1 MANCNNPHE
10 NINHENIF
18 KRAWKG
24 AEKLGEKYEDKVDS
38 FFSKVEE
45 KFDNAIDGNNPIQK
59 GLKGL
64 TVPKEVREVAEMVN
78 AYRADTVEMAKNAT
92 KIADFLREKLSEE
105 DSVALTRALA
115 EDGAVPLHLKNLYIR
130 FRKVIDQNAKKLV
143 DNGAL
148 AEENTIKDYLK
159 RYYKEYL
166 DKKESGLFSLSMKK
180 VFKRQDLTHEE
191 RLALGLVEDAD
202 FVIANTIL
210 EQNQQLHKA
219 KLLKRI
225 ADTFA
230 IDEQK
235 EGYTRVSDETVGG
248 GIYRYGALAGKYVPD
263 RVYGELKGAR
273 VLSETMRTFS
283 KWEWTDF
290 VDHIKVNVTVKNPG
304 THLYNLWSNMM
315 MAYLNGDLIAL
326 GKVTKMMIEHDIE
339 YRQKVSSLRKRGLK
353 KDKAKEL
360 AKEEIQTKFKKLVNL
375 ARKFGLNNEIEDY
388 EHLTVGIDHKKDK
401 NILVKVLKNLYF
413 AEGTALGKGIRKV
426 YGFEDEIFKLAS
438 FYRRIE
444 GKKLSTA
451 TAKHHFKEAMADYV
465 DYTTPLP
472 PMVRALDKNG
482 IFPFSHYV
490 WKSTPRT
497 AKIIIKNPLKFALL
511 QVILYKMGASLF
523 NEDDNLEK
531 ADWAGD
537 KGFAGLIPF
546 IPSNLFGA
554 KQWVKLDNDEYIN
567 LGRALPGMRLGGL
580 AFDGG
585 FVGSFLSIMQG
596 KDSLWGSKIYKE
608 SDSPLQASFK
618 SLQKF
623 AENYAPPLTYGRYAQ
638 RLAKKATGFRPKK
651 NDFDEE
657 MSYKEILQQMVGVRK
672 FNSSKQL
679 KKHYKAVVKA
689 FKDGNIDADEMDKKL
704 TAILI
709 YAEEHDIEIDVSKI
723 KTERAEDFSYFGRY
737 FI

>member
-92 KIADFLREKLSEE
+92 KIADFLKEELSEE

-115 EDGAVPLHLKNLYIR
+115 GDGEIPPHLNTLYTR

-166 DKKESGLFSLSMKK
+166 DKKDSGMFSLSMKK
-180 VFKRQDLTHEE
+180 VFKRQNLTHEE
-191 RLALGLVEDAD
+191 RLELGLVEDAD
-202 FVIANTIL
+202 FVVANTIL
-210 EQNQQLHKA
+210 EQNQQLKKA

-263 RVYGELKGAR
+263 RVYGELVGAR
-273 VLSETMRTFS
+273 MLSSTMS
-283 KWEWTDF
+283 LLHKNLWTDII
-290 VDHIKVNVTVKNPG
+290 DHVKVNVTVKNPG

-326 GKVTKMMIEHDIE
+326 GKVAKMMITDRE
-339 YRQKVSSLRKRGLK
+339 
-353 KDKAKEL
+353 
-360 AKEEIQTKFKKLVNL
+360 KFKKLVNL

-388 EHLTVGIDHKKDK
+388 EHLTVGIDRKKDK
-401 NILVKVLKNLYF
+401 NILAKVLKNLYF

-444 GKKLSTA
+444 GKKLSTS

-472 PMVRALDKNG
+472 PIVRAVDKNG
-482 IFPFSHYV
+482 VFPFSHYV

-497 AKIIIKNPLKFALL
+497 AKIIVKNPLKFALL
-511 QVILYKMGASLF
+511 QAVLYSMGASVF
-523 NEDDNLEK
+523 NDDDNLEK
-531 ADWAGD
+531 PDWAGD

-567 LGRALPGMRLGGL
+567 LGRALPGMRLSGL
-580 AFDGG
+580 AFDLG
-585 FVGSFLSIMQG
+585 FVGGFANILTG
-596 KDSLWGSKIYKE
+596 TDPLWKSKIYKE

-657 MSYKEILQQMVGVRK
+657 MSYKEIFQQMVGVRK

-689 FKDGNIDADEMDKKL
+689 FKDGNIDAEEMDKKL

>member
-18 KRAWKG
+18 KRTGAKYEKIVDDAFDK
-24 AEKLGEKYEDKVDS
+24 AEKWFDDKLVESKLGKKTLRY
-38 FFSKVEE
+38 
-45 KFDNAIDGNNPIQK
+45 
-59 GLKGL
+59 L

-78 AYRADTVEMAKNAT
+78 AYRTDTVNIAKNAN
-92 KIADFLREKLSEE
+92 KIADFLRENLSEE
-105 DSVALTRALA
+105 DSIALTRGLA
-115 EDGAVPLHLKNLYIR
+115 GDGAVPLHLKKTYIR

-148 AEENTIKDYLK
+148 AEENSIKDYLK

-166 DKKESGLFSLSMKK
+166 NNKKSGLFSLSMKE
-180 VFKRQDLTHEE
+180 VFKRKDLSHDE
-191 RLALGLVEDAD
+191 RLELGLVEEAD
-202 FVIANTIL
+202 FVVANTIL
-210 EQNQQLHKA
+210 EQNQQLQKA

-230 IDEQK
+230 IDEEK
-235 EGYTRVSDETVGG
+235 EGYRRVSDETIGG
-248 GIYRYGALAGKYVPD
+248 GIYKYGALAGKYVPD
-263 RVYGELKGAR
+263 RVYGELVGAR
-273 VLSETMRTFS
+273 MLSSTMS
-283 KWEWTDF
+283 LLHKSIWTDII
-290 VDHIKVNVTVKNPG
+290 DHIKVNVTVKNPG
-304 THLYNLWSNMM
+304 THLYNILSNMQ

-326 GKVTKMMIEHDIE
+326 GKVAKMMITD
-339 YRQKVSSLRKRGLK
+339 R
-353 KDKAKEL
+353 D
-360 AKEEIQTKFKKLVNL
+360 KFKKLVNL

-388 EHLTVGIDHKKDK
+388 EHLSVGIDPKKSK
-401 NILVKVLKNLYF
+401 NILAKVLKNFYM
-413 AEGTALGKGIRKV
+413 AEGTAMGKGIRKL
-426 YGFEDEIFKLAS
+426 YGAEDEIFKLAS

-472 PMVRALDKNG
+472 PIVRALDKNG
-482 IFPFSHYV
+482 VFPFSHYV

-497 AKIIIKNPLKFALL
+497 AKIIVKNPLKFALL
-511 QVILYKMGASLF
+511 QVALYQMGASVF
-523 NEDDNLEK
+523 NDDDNLEK

-567 LGRALPGMRLGGL
+567 LGRSLPGMRLGGL

-596 KDSLWGSKIYKE
+596 KDPLWGSKIYKE

-638 RLAKKATGFRPKK
+638 RLVKKATGFRPKV
-651 NDFDEE
+651 NDYKEE
-657 MSYKEILQQMVGVRK
+657 MSYKEILSQMLGVRK
-672 FNSSKQL
+672 FNKPKQL
-679 KKHYKAVVKA
+679 EKHYKAVVKA
-689 FKDGNIDADEMDKKL
+689 FKDGNIEADEMDKKL
-704 TAILI
+704 EAILI
-709 YAEEHDIEIDVSKI
+709 YAEEHDIELDVGRI